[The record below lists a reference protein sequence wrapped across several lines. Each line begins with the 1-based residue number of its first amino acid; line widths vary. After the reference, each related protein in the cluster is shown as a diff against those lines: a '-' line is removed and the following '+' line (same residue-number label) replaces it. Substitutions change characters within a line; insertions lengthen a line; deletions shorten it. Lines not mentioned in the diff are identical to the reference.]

1 MVLMRFNA
9 DSSDTIYNFS
19 INVNGDDFLTKLS
32 SLGITTKET
41 QPSRPFWLNHSSS
54 DPITSS

>member
-1 MVLMRFNA
+1 MRFNA